1 LPLVAPNDPSDRPH
15 RHRRSPRHRH
25 EIRRDRLHDNT
36 WLIPGLFGI
45 AALLM
50 GIGVARWPA
59 LQNLAGDVGY
69 RGDLD
74 NAKIVLSTIAAAML
88 TFMAV
93 VFSATLV
100 ALQLASGQFSPRV
113 LRTFQRDRRTQVV
126 QGIFLATFVYSLTAL
141 AELGRADNRGIP
153 FEVLVAL
160 LLVAASLAAFI
171 LYVHHISRSI
181 RAVYVMEAIAV
192 EAYRALDQVFP
203 VDPEPPPDSSGFAPH
218 EDGRGQDGRGENAR
232 GEAGPENGRSVIVV
246 PSPRSGVV
254 AAVDLYQLADR
265 AESDDLYVT
274 IVPPVGAYVALG
286 QPLFEVSVPLW
297 SSQVG
302 PAELTRLSRAVDLTE
317 SRTMYQDVGFA
328 LRQLVDIA
336 ERALSPAVN
345 DPTTAVQALDRI
357 GDLVRRIAAR
367 PTPDGLTT
375 GAGGAQARVRHQV
388 PSWEA
393 VVELAFEEIRWFGR
407 ECIQISRRL
416 LAIFDDLEQ
425 LVADTGRPERAD
437 AVRRQ
442 RGLLVAAVLE
452 SYPNELQE
460 AALQP
465 DAMGLGSRA

>member
-1 LPLVAPNDPSDRPH
+1 MPTRPEGGSYASAVATTEPSADRPH

-36 WLIPGLFGI
+36 WLIPALFGL
-45 AALLM
+45 AALLL
-50 GIGVARWPA
+50 GVGVARWSR
-59 LQNLAGDVGY
+59 LQDAAGGIGY

-74 NAKIVLSTIAAAML
+74 NAKIVLSTIATAML

-126 QGIFLATFVYSLTAL
+126 QGIFLATFVYALTAL
-141 AELGRADNRGIP
+141 AELGRPGNRGIP
-153 FEVLVAL
+153 FEVLLAL
-160 LLVAASLAAFI
+160 LLVGASLTAFV

-181 RAVYVMEAIAV
+181 RAVYVIEAIAV
-192 EAYRALDQVFP
+192 EARRALDQTFP
-203 VDPEPPPDSSGFAPH
+203 SDPDPEPDRTGFDPSTS
-218 EDGRGQDGRGENAR
+218 DGAR
-232 GEAGPENGRSVIVV
+232 STTVV
-246 PSPRSGVV
+246 PAPRSGVV
-254 AAVDLYQLADR
+254 AAIDLYQLADR
-265 AESDDLYVT
+265 AQADDLYVT
-274 IVPPVGAYVALG
+274 ILPPVGAYVAEG
-286 QPLFEVSVPLW
+286 QPLFEVSVPPW
-297 SSQVG
+297 SSEAG
-302 PAELTRLSRAVDLTE
+302 PTELARLGRAIDLAA

-328 LRQLVDIA
+328 IRQLVDIA

-367 PTPDGLTT
+367 PVPHGLT
-375 GAGGAQARVRHQV
+375 AGDGGGQARVRHPV

-393 VVELAFEEIRWFGR
+393 IVELAFEEIRWFGR

-425 LVADTGRPERAD
+425 LVVDTGHPERAE

-442 RGLLVAAVLE
+442 RALLVTAALDT
-452 SYPNELQE
+452 YPEQLQA

-465 DAMGLGSRA
+465 DAMGLGS

>member
-1 LPLVAPNDPSDRPH
+1 MARSDPPDRPH
-15 RHRRSPRHRH
+15 RHRRSRRHRQ

-45 AALLM
+45 TALLM
-50 GIGVARWPA
+50 GIGVARWSG
-59 LQNLAGDVGY
+59 LQDLAGDVGY

-126 QGIFLATFVYSLTAL
+126 QGTFLATFVYSLTAL

-181 RAVYVMEAIAV
+181 RAVYVIEAIAV
-192 EAYRALDQVFP
+192 EACRALDQVFP
-203 VDPEPPPDSSGFAPH
+203 VDPGPSPDASGFI
-218 EDGRGQDGRGENAR
+218 EREGDE
-232 GEAGPENGRSVIVV
+232 RSAIVV

-254 AAVDLYQLADR
+254 AAVDLYHLADR

-274 IVPPVGAYVALG
+274 ILPPIGAYVALG
-286 QPLFEVSVPLW
+286 QPLFEVSVPPW
-297 SSQVG
+297 SSEAR
-302 PAELTRLSRAVDLTE
+302 PSELARLSRAIDLTE
-317 SRTMYQDVGFA
+317 SRTMYQDIGFA

-367 PTPDGLTT
+367 PDPHGLTT

-425 LVADTGRPERAD
+425 LVATTGRPERAA
-437 AVRRQ
+437 AVQRQ

-452 SYPNELQE
+452 AYPSELQG

-465 DAMGLGSRA
+465 DPMGLGSTGHPGRD

>member
-1 LPLVAPNDPSDRPH
+1 MARNDPPDRPH
-15 RHRRSPRHRH
+15 RHRRSRRHRH

-36 WLIPGLFGI
+36 WLIPGLFGV
-45 AALLM
+45 AALIM
-50 GIGVARWPA
+50 GIGVARWSG
-59 LQNLAGDVGY
+59 LQDLAGDIGY

-126 QGIFLATFVYSLTAL
+126 QGTFLATFVYSLTAL

-181 RAVYVMEAIAV
+181 RAVYVIEAIAV
-192 EAYRALDQVFP
+192 EACRALDQVFP
-203 VDPEPPPDSSGFAPH
+203 VDPEPSPDSSGFEQHEGATRSS
-218 EDGRGQDGRGENAR
+218 EDGGD
-232 GEAGPENGRSVIVV
+232 GRSVTVV
-246 PSPRSGVV
+246 PAPRSGVV
-254 AAVDLYQLADR
+254 AAVDLYHLADR

-274 IVPPVGAYVALG
+274 IVPPIGAYVALG
-286 QPLFEVSVPLW
+286 QPLLEVSVPPW
-297 SSQVG
+297 SSEVG
-302 PAELTRLSRAVDLTE
+302 PIELTRLSRAIDLTE

-345 DPTTAVQALDRI
+345 DPTTAVQSLDRI

-367 PTPDGLTT
+367 PAPHGLTT
-375 GAGGAQARVRHQV
+375 GAGGAQARVRHHV

-425 LVADTGRPERAD
+425 LVVDTGRPERAV

-452 SYPNELQE
+452 TYPSELQG

-465 DAMGLGSRA
+465 DAMGLGSTGDPGRD

>member
-1 LPLVAPNDPSDRPH
+1 
-15 RHRRSPRHRH
+15 
-25 EIRRDRLHDNT
+25 
-36 WLIPGLFGI
+36 
-45 AALLM
+45 M
-50 GIGVARWPA
+50 GIGVARWSG
-59 LQNLAGDVGY
+59 LQDLAGDIGY

-141 AELGRADNRGIP
+141 AELGRPDNRGIP

-160 LLVAASLAAFI
+160 LLVGASLAAFI

-181 RAVYVMEAIAV
+181 RAVYVMEAIAA
-192 EAYRALDQVFP
+192 EACRALDQVFP
-203 VDPEPPPDSSGFAPH
+203 VDPEPSPDSSGFAHH
-218 EDGRGQDGRGENAR
+218 EDGRGEPGLDE
-232 GEAGPENGRSVIVV
+232 GRSVTIV

-274 IVPPVGAYVALG
+274 IVPPVGAFVALG
-286 QPLFEVSVPLW
+286 QPLFEVSVPPW
-297 SSQVG
+297 SSEVG
-302 PAELTRLSRAVDLTE
+302 PAELARLSRAVDLTE

-367 PTPDGLTT
+367 PAPDGLTA
-375 GAGGAQARVRHQV
+375 GSGGAQARVRHQV

-393 VVELAFEEIRWFGR
+393 IVDLAFEEIRWFGH

-416 LAIFDDLEQ
+416 LAVFDDLEQ
-425 LVADTGRPERAD
+425 LVADTGRPERAE
-437 AVRRQ
+437 AVRRH
-442 RGLLVAAVLE
+442 RALLVAAVLE
-452 SYPNELQE
+452 SYPDELQE

-465 DAMGLGSRA
+465 DAMGLGSGA